1 VTVAW
6 FSRGDGLADVSPE
19 ARSRRLLVGGL
30 VAACMVMSVVT
41 LQGAFDAG
49 DRKRA
54 LAALAT
60 TPAAGPDSPA
70 LSELLRQRN
79 GGSPPRCSAEVVS
92 AARGVTRVACAL
104 EADPVPWV
112 FRWDDLRRDGL
123 RPGDEATRLRLA
135 R

>member
-1 VTVAW
+1 VAW
-6 FSRGDGLADVSPE
+6 FSRGDGLVDVSPE

-49 DRKRA
+49 DKRRA
-54 LAALAT
+54 LAALET
-60 TPAAGPDSPA
+60 TPAAGPGSPA

-79 GGSPPRCSAEVVS
+79 GGSPPRCWAEVVS
-92 AARGVTRVACAL
+92 AARGITRVGCAI
-104 EADPVPWV
+104 EGDPAPWV

-123 RPGDEATRLRLA
+123 RPEDEVTRLRLE